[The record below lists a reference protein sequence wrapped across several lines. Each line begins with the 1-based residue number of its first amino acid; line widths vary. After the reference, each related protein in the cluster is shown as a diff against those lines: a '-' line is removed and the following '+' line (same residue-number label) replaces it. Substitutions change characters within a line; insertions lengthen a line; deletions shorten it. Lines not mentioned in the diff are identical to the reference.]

1 MTCCIGKARIYFK
14 EPIGYWLTYQMPD
27 GSFGSVT
34 ASEPLTSSCFEVPG
48 QTPGQIMV
56 VMGDSPPRDSSDP
69 IGTDTRAW
77 YSGPAPLSVTN
88 VSDAPAW
95 PGTPYQI
102 SGTDA
107 NGNWSTNTPSWSDYR
122 LKPIIYIVPQ
132 DPEESPEPTFTFKVI
147 GEETGTVYREIG
159 GLDECPTV
167 ISNICLMEEGYV
179 DVEMGSGL
187 PLLPSFV
194 PDCLVAIT
202 GFPLPENT
210 IQIRKIRVNPPSINP
225 LKPKLPETVLT
236 LTGLPGCPAEFRIEC
251 NPEEKCPPDTDCSL
265 DCDGLVCCYKDG
277 KVIKSFRK

>member
-34 ASEPLTSSCFEVPG
+34 ASEPLTSSCLEVPG

-56 VMGDSPPRDSSDP
+56 VMGDSPPRDSSSS

-95 PGTPYQI
+95 PGTSYQI

-107 NGNWSTNTPSWSDYR
+107 NGNWSTSTPAWSDYR

-132 DPEESPEPTFTFKVI
+132 DSEESPEPTFTFKVI
-147 GEETGTVYREIG
+147 GTETGTVYREIG
-159 GLDECPTV
+159 GLEECPTV
-167 ISNICLMEEGYV
+167 ISNICLMEEEKYFDV
-179 DVEMGSGL
+179 DMSNATFLRYPDCISHKIVDGQYHITIIRGGLIINIGSG
-187 PLLPSFV
+187 
-194 PDCLVAIT
+194 I
-202 GFPLPENT
+202 EY
-210 IQIRKIRVNPPSINP
+210 I
-225 LKPKLPETVLT
+225 LKT
-236 LTGLPGCPAEFRIEC
+236 LKCLPGCE
-251 NPEEKCPPDTDCSL
+251 PEYRVVCCPDGNCDPKEECPPDTDCSL